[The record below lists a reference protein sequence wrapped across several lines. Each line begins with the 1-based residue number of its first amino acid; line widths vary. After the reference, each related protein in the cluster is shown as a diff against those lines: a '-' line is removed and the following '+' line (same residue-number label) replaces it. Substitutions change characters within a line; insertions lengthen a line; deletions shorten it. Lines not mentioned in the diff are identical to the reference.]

1 MRVERA
7 SCGVGFI
14 VSRRG
19 IPERSIVE
27 AALHALHN
35 VEHRGACAAD
45 GCTSDGAG
53 ILTDLPH
60 ALFGYP
66 PESIAVAFLFLPADP
81 ARSAR
86 AFDIFAETFDLHDLH
101 VLESREVP
109 TNPTVL
115 GPIARQLLPTLKQA
129 VIKRPPQARTLT
141 AFERLLY
148 VAKQM
153 TRKRWRKQ
161 GLDTSCFFV
170 SLSPTTIVYKALV
183 RAADLGRFYL
193 DLQHPAF
200 VSRFALFHRRFSTNT
215 RTSWDRAQPFRLIA
229 HNGEINTIAGNRA
242 WAYSRERSLGL
253 EAGELLTHGNIS
265 DTGSLNEMIEA
276 LRYRS
281 GILSLAEALAIVMPP
296 AESDAYHTF
305 WARALEPWDGPA
317 IVVFADGHTVGARL
331 DRNGFRPGRWTET
344 NDVFCLAS
352 EAGAFA
358 LDEAQVLAKGAL
370 YAGTGVTVDLRSGNV
385 TFIEPRAQALTAG
398 AVFDPR
404 TRTLP
409 PLPAPTTT
417 QFSHLAQAFG
427 YTYDDIQS
435 FLVPMAAT
443 GKEPLGSMGDTA
455 RLAVLSDLPRPL
467 FDFFYQDFAQV
478 TNPPVDY
485 LREALV
491 MNTTVHL
498 GAKPNI
504 FAPKTLVPP
513 PPAIEL
519 TGPVLSLAEMAALRT
534 GLGTTRLGVHIAEL
548 DATFARAD
556 GVDGLRTALG
566 ELQRQALTLTE
577 HGASVLIVSDQKVN
591 SQRVPIPSLL
601 ALRTIVNGL
610 NEAGMLLDVSLVME
624 TGEVRT
630 AHHVAALIGF
640 GAAAVCPY
648 VALDW
653 VRFGQHPKLDG
664 LDPDRRER
672 QFIEALTSGVL
683 KIMAKMGISVLAS
696 YQNAQ
701 LFTPVGLG
709 AKLLAEFFPGKES
722 YLGGLELEDFA
733 HQQLAQH
740 AAWCAALSSK
750 ALDWRT
756 LPRYFRFKEDTQG
769 RQGEQHAMTTARA
782 RLLHAFV
789 REPSPE
795 RYAAYLAAGTSS
807 EPVSP
812 RHLLTIRSSK
822 TPLPLDQVQPR
833 QEIVRTFGTGG
844 MSFGAISAESQR
856 DLILAMRQLGGRSNS
871 GEGGENP
878 YYFTTGLTASVKQIG
893 SARFGV
899 TARYLVTGRE
909 IQIKMAQG
917 AKPGE
922 GGQLM
927 RHKVTPEIARA
938 RYATPGID
946 LISPPPMH
954 DIYSIEDLKQL
965 IEELKNLH
973 PEVRVSVKLVAGN
986 NIGTIAVGV
995 AKAGADVI
1003 HIAGG
1008 DGGTG
1013 AAGLISMA
1021 HAGLPWEIG
1030 LVEAHRALCEE
1041 GLRRAVTLR
1050 VDGGLSSGLDVVL
1063 AAILGAE
1070 EFDFGKL
1077 ALVAQGCIMA
1087 RTCETNHCPAGI
1099 ATHDPQRK
1107 AKYTGRP
1114 DHVVRLFEAIADDAR
1129 YWLSQAGIPTLES
1142 AVGRTDLL
1150 IPNPRHAE
1158 RIAQRRLE
1166 LSFFLAPPIPLP
1178 PAKPRQPFHVGTL
1191 NQRILDDVRAGLVAS
1206 PPVCNFDY
1214 AITTRDRA
1222 VPATLVGWL
1231 ESAAH
1236 ARQFSL
1242 SELSLNPSPPV
1253 SSLPSPIT
1261 LRFTGSAGQG
1271 FGVFLTQ
1278 DLRLG
1283 LQGEANDS
1291 VGKGMSG
1298 GKIVIR
1304 PHPRWQTSL
1313 RNEAE
1318 TNAIIGNAA
1327 LYGATGG
1334 TLYVAGFAGDRFA
1347 VRNSGATAVVHGV
1360 GLHACEYMTGGL
1372 VVILGPTS
1380 KNLGAGM
1387 TGGKIYVYGGAPSA
1401 HVNWA
1406 FLEAATLS
1414 PDELTAL
1421 HALLVDFLQE
1431 TESRTVQRILERWET
1446 EAARFVAYLP
1456 RRGGE

>member
-1 MRVERA
+1 MRVEKS

-14 VSRRG
+14 ASRRG
-19 IPERSIVE
+19 VAERNVVD
-27 AALHALHN
+27 AALHALCC

-45 GCTSDGAG
+45 GRTSDGAG
-53 ILTDLPH
+53 LLTDLPF

-66 PESIAVAFLFLPADP
+66 PESVAVAFLFLPVEP
-81 ARSAR
+81 VRSAR
-86 AFDIFAETFDLHDLH
+86 AFDILAETFDFHDLH
-101 VLESREVP
+101 VLESRDVP

-115 GPIARQLLPTLKQA
+115 GPVARQLLPTLKQA
-129 VIKRPPQARTLT
+129 IIKRPPQARTLA

-148 VAKQM
+148 AAKQM

-161 GLDTSCFFV
+161 GLDTSSFFA

-183 RAADLGRFYL
+183 RAADLDRFYL

-200 VSRFALFHRRFSTNT
+200 VSRFAIFHRRFSTNT
-215 RTSWDRAQPFRLIA
+215 RTAWDRAQPFRLIA

-281 GILSLAEALAIVMPP
+281 GVLSLAEALAIVMPP
-296 AESDAYHTF
+296 AENDAYHTF
-305 WARALEPWDGPA
+305 WGRALEPWDGPA
-317 IVVFADGHTVGARL
+317 IVAFADGQVVGARL

-344 NDVFCLAS
+344 NDAFYLAS

-358 LDEAQVLAKGAL
+358 VDEAQVCAKGAL
-370 YAGTGVTVDLRSGNV
+370 HAGTGVVVDLRSGSV
-385 TFIEPRAQALTAG
+385 TFIEPRTPALVSG

-404 TRTLP
+404 TLHLP
-409 PLPAPTTT
+409 PMPTPTAT
-417 QFSHLAQAFG
+417 QFSHLARAFG
-427 YTYDDIQS
+427 YTYDDVQA

-455 RLAVLSDLPRPL
+455 RLAVLSDVPRPL

-491 MNTTVHL
+491 MNTMVHL

-519 TGPVLSLAEMAALRT
+519 TGPVLSLSEMAALRT

-548 DATFARAD
+548 DATFAKSD
-556 GVDGLRTALG
+556 GVEGLRTALA
-566 ELQRQALTLTE
+566 ELQRQALNLTE
-577 HGASVLIVSDQKVN
+577 HGASVLIVSDRSIS

-601 ALRTIVNGL
+601 ALRAIVNGL
-610 NEAGMLLDVSLVME
+610 NEAGMLLDTSLVIE
-624 TGEVRT
+624 TGEART
-630 AHHVAALIGF
+630 AHHIAALVGF

-653 VRFGQHPKLDG
+653 ARFGRHPKLDE
-664 LDPDRRER
+664 LDADQREQ
-672 QFIEALTSGVL
+672 QFIQALTGGVL

-709 AKLLAEFFPGKES
+709 AKLLGEFFPGKES
-722 YLGGLELEDFA
+722 RLGGFELEDLA
-733 HQQLAQH
+733 RQQLAHH
-740 AAWCAALSSK
+740 AAWCALEPAAAS
-750 ALDWRT
+750 DWRFW
-756 LPRYFRFKEDTQG
+756 PRCFRFKEDTQG
-769 RQGEQHAMTTARA
+769 RQGERHAMTTARA
-782 RLLHAFV
+782 RLVHAFV
-789 REPSPE
+789 QNPSPE
-795 RYAAYLAAGTSS
+795 RYAAYLAAGADH

-812 RHLLTIRSSK
+812 RHLLALRADR
-822 TPLPLDQVQPR
+822 TPLLLEQVQSR
-833 QEIVRTFGTGG
+833 SEIVRTFGTGG

-878 YYFTTGLTASVKQIG
+878 YYFTAGLTATTKQIG

-927 RHKVTPEIARA
+927 RHKVTPEIAQA

-973 PEVRVSVKLVAGN
+973 PGVRVSVKLVAGN
-986 NIGTIAVGV
+986 NVGTIAVGV
-995 AKAGADVI
+995 AKAGADII

-1013 AAGLISMA
+1013 AAGLISMS

-1030 LVEAHRALCEE
+1030 LVEVHRALCEE
-1041 GLRRAVTLR
+1041 GLRGNVTLR
-1050 VDGGLSSGLDVVL
+1050 VDGGLASGLDVVL

-1087 RTCETNHCPAGI
+1087 RICETNQCPAGI
-1099 ATHDPQRK
+1099 ATHDPRRK
-1107 AKYTGRP
+1107 AKYTGQP
-1114 DHVVRLFEAIADDAR
+1114 EHVVRWFEAIADDAR
-1129 YWLSQAGIPTLES
+1129 HWLSQAGIPTLRD
-1142 AVGRTDLL
+1142 AIGRTDLL
-1150 IPNPRHAE
+1150 APNPRHAE
-1158 RIAQRRLE
+1158 RIAERRLD
-1166 LSFFLAPPIPLP
+1166 LSFFLAPPLRP
-1178 PAKPRQPFHVGTL
+1178 PQPEPRSPFQVGSL
-1191 NQRILDDVRAGLVAS
+1191 NQRILDDVRAGLAAS
-1206 PPVCNFDY
+1206 PPVVTFDY

-1222 VPATLVGWL
+1222 VPATLAGWL
-1231 ESAAH
+1231 AATAH
-1236 ARQFSL
+1236 ERQFSRSGEPPTVL
-1242 SELSLNPSPPV
+1242 ASPASPV
-1253 SSLPSPIT
+1253 SPIT

-1271 FGVFLTQ
+1271 FGVFLTD

-1304 PHPRWQTSL
+1304 PHPHQRASL
-1313 RNEAE
+1313 RNDAE

-1347 VRNSGATAVVHGV
+1347 VRNSGATAVVYGV

-1387 TGGKIYVYGGAPSA
+1387 TGGKIYVYGGAPPA

-1406 FLEAATLS
+1406 FLEQAALS
-1414 PDELTAL
+1414 PDELATL
-1421 HALLVDFLQE
+1421 RALLVDFMIE
-1431 TESRTVQRILERWET
+1431 TGSPAVQDVLEGWAMRS
-1446 EAARFVAYLP
+1446 AHFVAYLP
-1456 RRGGE
+1456 RRQAT

>member
-1 MRVERA
+1 MRLEKS

-14 VSRRG
+14 ASRRG
-19 IPERSIVE
+19 VPERGVVE
-27 AALHALHN
+27 AALHALRC

-45 GCTSDGAG
+45 GRTSDGAG
-53 ILTDLPH
+53 LLTDLPY

-66 PESIAVAFLFLPADP
+66 PESIAVAFLFLPAEP
-81 ARSAR
+81 ARSAH
-86 AFDIFAETFDLHDLH
+86 AFDILAETFDFHDLH
-101 VLESREVP
+101 VLESRDVP

-148 VAKQM
+148 AAKQM

-161 GLDTSCFFV
+161 GLDTSCFFA

-183 RAADLGRFYL
+183 RAGDLDRFYL
-193 DLQHPAF
+193 DLQHPTF

-215 RTSWDRAQPFRLIA
+215 RTAWDRAQPFRLIA

-265 DTGSLNEMIEA
+265 DTGSLNEMVEA

-281 GILSLAEALAIVMPP
+281 GVLSLAEALAIVMPP

-305 WARALEPWDGPA
+305 WGRALEPWDGPA
-317 IVVFADGHTVGARL
+317 IVAFADGQVVGARL

-344 NDVFCLAS
+344 NDAFYLAS

-358 LDEAQVLAKGAL
+358 VDEGQVRAKGAL
-370 YAGTGVTVDLRSGNV
+370 HAGTGVVVDLRSGSV
-385 TFIEPRAQALTAG
+385 TFIEPRTPALASG

-404 TRTLP
+404 TRSLP
-409 PLPAPTTT
+409 PMPAPTAA
-417 QFSHLAQAFG
+417 QFSHLARAFG
-427 YTYDDIQS
+427 YTYDDVQT
-435 FLVPMAAT
+435 FLAPMAAT

-455 RLAVLSDLPRPL
+455 RLAVLSDIPRPL

-519 TGPVLSLAEMAALRT
+519 SGPVLSLSGMAALRT

-548 DATFARAD
+548 DATFARSD
-556 GVDGLRTALG
+556 GVEGLRTALA
-566 ELQRQALTLTE
+566 ELQRQALNLTE
-577 HGASVLIVSDQKVN
+577 HGASVLIVSDRGI
-591 SQRVPIPSLL
+591 SPQRVPIPSLL
-601 ALRTIVNGL
+601 ALRAIVNGL
-610 NEAGMLLDVSLVME
+610 NEAGMLLDTSLVIE

-640 GAAAVCPY
+640 GAAAVCPC

-653 VRFGQHPKLDG
+653 ARFGQHPKLDD
-664 LDPDRRER
+664 LDADRRE
-672 QFIEALTSGVL
+672 QQLIQALTGGVL

-709 AKLLAEFFPGKES
+709 ARLLAEFFPGKDS
-722 YLGGLELEDFA
+722 RLGGLELEDLA
-733 HQQLAQH
+733 RQQLAQH
-740 AAWCAALSSK
+740 ADWCTAAET
-750 ALDWRT
+750 LDWRV
-756 LPRYFRFKEDTQG
+756 LPRHFRFKEDTQG

-782 RLLHAFV
+782 RLVHAFV
-789 REPSPE
+789 RDPSPE
-795 RYAAYLAAGTSS
+795 RYAAYLASGTHH

-812 RHLLTIRSSK
+812 RHLLTIRSVGA
-822 TPLPLDQVQPR
+822 PLPLEQVQSR

-856 DLILAMRQLGGRSNS
+856 DLILAMQQLGGRSNS

-878 YYFTTGLTASVKQIG
+878 YYFTAGLTASTKQIG

-938 RYATPGID
+938 RYATPGMD

-973 PEVRVSVKLVAGN
+973 PGARVSVKLVAGN

-995 AKAGADVI
+995 AKAGADII

-1030 LVEAHRALCEE
+1030 LVEVHRALCEE
-1041 GLRRAVTLR
+1041 GLRGAVTLR

-1087 RTCETNHCPAGI
+1087 RICETNQCPAGI
-1099 ATHDPQRK
+1099 ATHDPRRK
-1107 AKYTGRP
+1107 AKYTGQP
-1114 DHVVRLFEAIADDAR
+1114 EHVVRLFEAIADDAR
-1129 YWLSQAGIPTLES
+1129 QWLSRAGIPTLNA

-1150 IPNPRHAE
+1150 MPHPRHVDRVAE
-1158 RIAQRRLE
+1158 RRLD
-1166 LSFFLAPPIPLP
+1166 LSFFLTPPLP
-1178 PAKPRQPFHVGTL
+1178 LPLPVPRAPFQVGAL
-1191 NQRILDDVRAGLVAS
+1191 NQRILDDVRAGLGAS
-1206 PPVCNFDY
+1206 PPVSAFDY
-1214 AITTRDRA
+1214 PITTRDRA
-1222 VPATLVGWL
+1222 VPATLAGWL
-1231 ESAAH
+1231 AAEAH
-1236 ARQFSL
+1236 ARQFPVA
-1242 SELSLNPSPPV
+1242 EGPSASAPQRVFPP
-1253 SSLPSPIT
+1253 PPIT

-1271 FGVFLTQ
+1271 FGVFLT
-1278 DLRLG
+1278 DGLRLG

-1304 PHPRWQTSL
+1304 PHPRWRDSL
-1313 RNEAE
+1313 RSDVE

-1387 TGGKIYVYGGAPSA
+1387 TGGKIYVYGGAPEA
-1401 HVNWA
+1401 HVNRA
-1406 FLEAATLS
+1406 FLEAAALS
-1414 PDELTAL
+1414 PEELTAL
-1421 HALLVDFLQE
+1421 HALLVDFMVE
-1431 TESRTVQRILERWET
+1431 TESRAVQDLLEGWET
-1446 EAARFVAYLP
+1446 HSTRFVAYLP
-1456 RRGGE
+1456 RRQEA